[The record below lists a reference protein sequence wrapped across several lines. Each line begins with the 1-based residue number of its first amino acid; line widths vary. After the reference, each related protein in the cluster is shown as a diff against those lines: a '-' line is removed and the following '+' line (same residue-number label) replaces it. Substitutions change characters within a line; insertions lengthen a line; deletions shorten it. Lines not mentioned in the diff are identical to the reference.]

1 MLTECADSSSNGVDN
16 NRVGNHTEINSG
28 GGNYSA
34 HTSNNNHNNMGQS
47 TSTTTARGCAGEG
60 YFSDLQ
66 WSSDLATFTALPLTS
81 LATIGECLVIV
92 IVIVI
97 VISGC

>member
-28 GGNYSA
+28 GG
-34 HTSNNNHNNMGQS
+34 NNNHNNMGQS